1 MKALLSEVP
10 PAKVDSLLQALE
22 MSSDGEDPAKL
33 LRRWCREK
41 SKEARMLLVFHLK
54 RIGLKNLAK
63 E

>member
-10 PAKVDSLLQALE
+10 LAKVDSLLQALE
-22 MSSDGEDPAKL
+22 MSSDEDPTKL
-33 LRRWCREK
+33 LRRWCRKK

-54 RIGLKNLAK
+54 RIGLKHLAD

>member
-10 PAKVDSLLQALE
+10 PAKVDSLLHALE
-22 MSSDGEDPAKL
+22 ISSSGQDPTKL

-41 SKEARMLLVFHLK
+41 AKEARMLLVFHLK
-54 RIGLKNLAK
+54 RTGLKQLAD